1 MGRTAFFIII
11 ADIILTAAALIS
23 CLSAEDEEIRALPR
37 VVWVVIILLV
47 SPVGAIAWFFAG
59 RERPGGGLPDSD
71 RPHRTIAPDDDPEF
85 LKRLDRNR
93 REREAALDADRE
105 EEQDD

>member
-1 MGRTAFFIII
+1 MGRLAFFFII

-23 CLSAEDEEIRALPR
+23 CLSAEDEDVRALPR
-37 VVWVVIILLV
+37 VAWILIILV
-47 SPVGAIAWFFAG
+47 FSPVGAIAWFFAG
-59 RERPGGGLPDSD
+59 RERAPGGFPESD

-85 LKRLDRNR
+85 LKRLDRHR
-93 REREAALDADRE
+93 REREAAWEADRE